1 MSAESERLVRGPR
14 PGERPGGLGLP
25 RMDFAADG
33 DAAAVVD
40 RARDVMLRLAGL
52 PASAFNDVA
61 TGGLLPGWFLAA
73 FARQPLAGQC
83 PQDGD
88 WTLEGWLYWA
98 DPGERP
104 WLWWDARAADAD
116 HGTIEIQVA
125 DWPTPVAALS
135 WLLLAAGA
143 TGTDYRES

>member
-14 PGERPGGLGLP
+14 PGERPGGLGLT
-25 RMDFAADG
+25 RMNFAADG

-61 TGGLLPGWFLAA
+61 TGGLLPEWFLAA

-98 DPGERP
+98 DPGGAHGQ
-104 WLWWDARAADAD
+104 ARRCFPDR
-116 HGTIEIQVA
+116 Q
-125 DWPTPVAALS
+125 
-135 WLLLAAGA
+135 LAVEVVLDVGEHLVDPAQR
-143 TGTDYRES
+143 DRKSVV

>member
-1 MSAESERLVRGPR
+1 MSDESERLVWGPR
-14 PGERPGGLGLP
+14 PGERPRGLGLT
-25 RMDFAADG
+25 RMNFVADG

-61 TGGLLPGWFLAA
+61 TGDLLPEWFLAA
-73 FARQPLAGQC
+73 FARRPLAGQC

-98 DPGERP
+98 DP
-104 WLWWDARAADAD
+104 DARAVDAD
-116 HGTIEIQVA
+116 RGTIEIQVT
-125 DWPTPVAALS
+125 DWPTPVGALS